1 MNHLRPFGGMGL
13 FGSFPLVAA
22 SCRRAS
28 FHDMARGCLLI
39 EWRSPAL
46 QITELLLASVFCV
59 RGPLGSFDTMALA
72 GFAQRSTHGS
82 ESDFQL

>member
-1 MNHLRPFGGMGL
+1 MNHLRPFLDLGL
-13 FGSFPLVAA
+13 LSSFALVAA

-28 FHDMARGCLLI
+28 FLDVARGCLLI

-72 GFAQRSTHGS
+72 SFTQRSTHGS
-82 ESDFQL
+82 ESDFWL